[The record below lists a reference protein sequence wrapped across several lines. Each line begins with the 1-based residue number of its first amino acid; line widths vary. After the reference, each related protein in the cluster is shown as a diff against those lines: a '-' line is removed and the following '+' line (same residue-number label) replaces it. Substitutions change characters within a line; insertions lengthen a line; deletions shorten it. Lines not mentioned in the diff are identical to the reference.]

1 MIDTSLGTVLVV
13 DDNDVN
19 RQLTVDVLRHHGYR
33 VIEAAGG
40 EEAVSLTEQHRPAL
54 IVLDIQM
61 PNVSGLDVLR
71 ILRHHDDRYI
81 ATTPIIAATAL
92 AMAGDRE
99 RCMDAGANDYLARPF
114 SLSALVDAVRR
125 LLKQQTPA
133 HD

>member
-33 VIEAAGG
+33 VIEAA
-40 EEAVSLTEQHRPAL
+40 VSLTEQHRPAL

-71 ILRHHDDRYI
+71 ILRQHDDRHI